1 MTKEEVQK
9 IVSGM
14 PDGMNVND
22 CLTEMVNR
30 ALYLER
36 QRLRR
41 VIEDEIKG
49 WDTKYQDAVYDAI
62 QVLDN

>member
-22 CLTEMVNR
+22 YLTEMVNR